1 MLWAAPNKG
10 LSPHSTMIRRE
21 QGEVEPIS
29 PRARVQ
35 PLARGDLDSPTLRF
49 SGPISEARIHHL
61 QRTAGNSAVAT
72 LLQRTGP
79 ATATKPAAAGKL
91 SPANCGPPIKGH
103 GPGPV
108 KLTRTERIIVESII
122 SAAGPLGQSIV
133 SARLAAKLLGVTVG
147 LGVGGE
153 AGSFAGVLAGG
164 GLYFTPDGKI
174 GTYGSLG
181 GEMGVLFSASATLQF
196 AMTKGGLE
204 NFSGAWL
211 VFNVTG
217 GEVLVGGVSIIADI
231 DMNLLGIGGSIGIGA
246 GLPFDVY
253 GSVSNTWT
261 SDPLVD
267 APD

>member
-29 PRARVQ
+29 P
-35 PLARGDLDSPTLRF
+35 
-49 SGPISEARIHHL
+49 
-61 QRTAGNSAVAT
+61 
-72 LLQRTGP
+72 
-79 ATATKPAAAGKL
+79 
-91 SPANCGPPIKGH
+91 
-103 GPGPV
+103 
-108 KLTRTERIIVESII
+108 
-122 SAAGPLGQSIV
+122 AGPLGQSIV

-153 AGSFAGVLAGG
+153 AGSFAGVLAGD

-204 NFSGAWL
+204 
-211 VFNVTG
+211 
-217 GEVLVGGVSIIADI
+217 
-231 DMNLLGIGGSIGIGA
+231 
-246 GLPFDVY
+246 
-253 GSVSNTWT
+253 
-261 SDPLVD
+261 
-267 APD
+267 